1 MLSLLGG
8 AAQNEDPR
16 RDAAPPN
23 TPSGEPQASEQ
34 GEPLALGHSDEGY
47 ATRNG
52 VNAVPVVAGDV
63 ASVYGEVV
71 HDDAD
76 AEESYEARNEKL
88 KLKSI
93 QVTVRAGTAR
103 EFPVRVFPGC
113 VVEWNFQTQG
123 GDISFVVFLE
133 LDNGELVTLV
143 EKKRYSSHEEVVNG
157 KLVLKES
164 GILWLHWDNA
174 FSWFRNKELV
184 YSITRNNMPKTS
196 ILFILNQSD
205 DPAKVADVCRQQA
218 LSDLS
223 VTYLQ
228 MSDIMQREIEKP
240 GSSDAKLLSVYAKE
254 SKPIP
259 AELKIKVLLRQLDR
273 IQEKI
278 ALVDGFPLTE
288 QELHSWERE
297 TSGSFNILGLFH
309 FKPSVT
315 FATSASAAEA
325 EALVSY
331 FDTTKALWTF
341 AYDMSSDAK
350 LAAMTKI
357 LQKLMPQ
364 ANTSPVKQLSQMPS
378 SSSIQDPGTAAVAGP
393 VAVPPT
399 TAPVTSPAST
409 GNAVHSNGIK
419 ERPVRVILGT
429 MTMAGQVSSGTSL
442 KMVTGFVEDAV
453 VARHL
458 TGGKVELDT
467 ARMYQGGKTEETL
480 GDIFERERDLLD
492 RVYVATKVNPFG
504 KNTLRPESVVRQLN
518 QSLDA
523 MRLDS
528 VDLLYLHAPDHSTDI
543 LSTLEA
549 VNSLYLAGKF
559 RELGLSNYSAWETVH
574 IWHVCKENGWVQPTV
589 YQGMYNPI
597 TRQVEAE
604 LLPALRKCNIRFY
617 AYNPLAGGLLS
628 GKYKSIRDQ
637 PSDGRFG
644 LKGFKDRY
652 RPRFWTEEHF
662 EAVSI
667 VRRACEAEQVPM
679 AEAAFR
685 WLTHHS
691 KLKGGKNDGLIIGA
705 SSMKHQEANLSAIAK
720 GPLPTS
726 IVDAYDAAW
735 QACRASC
742 PNYAR

>member
-8 AAQNEDPR
+8 AATEAASSDPTR
-16 RDAAPPN
+16 SSTPPA
-23 TPSGEPQASEQ
+23 TVEASEDIS
-34 GEPLALGHSDEGY
+34 AEGF

-52 VNAVPVVAGDV
+52 VSAVPMVSGDV

-71 HDDAD
+71 
-76 AEESYEARNEKL
+76 EEAHSNGEGYEARNEKL

-113 VVEWNFQTQG
+113 MVEWNFQTEG

-143 EKKRYSSHEEVVNG
+143 EKRRYNSNEEVVNG

-174 FSWFRNKELV
+174 FSWFRNKELL
-184 YSITRNNMPKTS
+184 YSITRHNIPKTS
-196 ILFILNQSD
+196 ILFLLNQSD
-205 DPAKVADVCRQQA
+205 SAGTNKVADICRQQA
-218 LSDLS
+218 VSGLS

-228 MSDIMQREIEKP
+228 MSDLVQLEVEKP
-240 GSSDAKLLSVYAKE
+240 GSSDAKLLAVYAQEK
-254 SKPIP
+254 KPIP
-259 AELKIKVLLRQLDR
+259 VELKIKVLLRHLDR
-273 IQEKI
+273 VQEKI
-278 ALVDGFPLTE
+278 AMIDGFPLSE
-288 QELHSWERE
+288 QELHAWERE
-297 TSGSFNILGLFH
+297 TSSSFNILGLFH
-309 FKPSVT
+309 FKPAQSLGIAGT
-315 FATSASAAEA
+315 DAES
-325 EALVSY
+325 LVAY
-331 FDTTKALWTF
+331 FDTTRALWTF

-364 ANTSPVKQLSQMPS
+364 ATPSPLKQLSSAES
-378 SSSIQDPGTAAVAGP
+378 SKLEQQPETKPVVVAKSITPA
-393 VAVPPT
+393 PPK
-399 TAPVTSPAST
+399 
-409 GNAVHSNGIK
+409 GNARGNGVE
-419 ERPVRVILGT
+419 ERPLRVVLGT
-429 MTMAGQVSSGTSL
+429 MTMAGQVSSGSSL
-442 KMVTGFVEDAV
+442 KMVQAFVEDAV
-453 VARHL
+453 VGRHL
-458 TGGKVELDT
+458 TGGKVEIDT

-480 GDIFERERDLLD
+480 GDIFDREPKLLD

-518 QSLDA
+518 ESLEA

-549 VNSLYLAGKF
+549 VNSLYVAGKF

-574 IWHVCKENGWVQPTV
+574 IWHVCRENGWVQPTV

-628 GKYKSIRDQ
+628 GKYKGVSDN
-637 PSDGRFG
+637 PSGGRFG

-652 RPRFWTEEHF
+652 RPRFWTDEHF
-662 EAVSI
+662 KAVGI
-667 VRRACEAEQVPM
+667 VRKACEAENIPM
-679 AEAAFR
+679 AQAAFQ

-691 KLKGGKNDGLIIGA
+691 QLKGGRSDGVIIGG
-705 SSMKHQEANLSAIAK
+705 SSMKHQEDNLAAIGK
-720 GPLPTS
+720 GPLPTT
-726 IVDAYDAAW
+726 VVEAFDAAW
-735 QACRASC
+735 EACRASC